1 MKTPE
6 GWLAPAVGEIFE
18 ILGGGTPSTAM
29 PQYWQGDIPWITSAD
44 IHGLRDVRP
53 RKYVTREGI
62 ADSAA
67 NTAPPGSV
75 IVVTRVAL
83 GKVALVERELSY
95 SQDSQAL
102 VPKSG
107 DVDSL
112 FASYAL
118 SSATQVFKTD
128 NRGTTIKGVTKKE
141 LRDLPLLLPP
151 LPEQKKIAEILGSVD
166 ESIRATKAVIEQTK
180 KVKKGLLQ
188 QLLTRGI
195 GHTRFKQTEIGE
207 IPESWEVVRL
217 GDIMPT
223 SEGIK
228 PGPFGSALI
237 KSRYVA
243 DGFKVYGQE
252 QVLAGDLSF
261 GDYYINREHFLELE
275 KFAVRSGDLLLTL
288 VGAGTPGK
296 VLIVQ
301 PPFAPGVI
309 NPRLIR
315 IRTPSAMLTPHFL
328 AKVFEAPFTQTEIVR
343 IGQGG
348 AMPVLSASLVRSLQT
363 PLPPLAEQHLLVEY
377 LDEWNVA
384 IDRSNAELAC
394 LLQQRTGLMQ
404 DLLTGKVRVTV

>member
-207 IPESWEVVRL
+207 IPESWEVVRTPNVCDTISVGIVVKPTQYYVTAGVPCFRSANIREGYVERKNWVYISPEANNLNSKSKLRTGDVLVVRTGYPGTSCVVPDDLDGSNCIDIIFARPSRERVLPGFLSWFINSPVGKRQVVQRQGGLAQTHFNVGALKEMLVPLPTIPEQARILERLNSVQTTQQGFDDALL
-217 GDIMPT
+217 G
-223 SEGIK
+223 
-228 PGPFGSALI
+228 
-237 KSRYVA
+237 
-243 DGFKVYGQE
+243 
-252 QVLAGDLSF
+252 
-261 GDYYINREHFLELE
+261 LE
-275 KFAVRSGDLLLTL
+275 KARS
-288 VGAGTPGK
+288 
-296 VLIVQ
+296 
-301 PPFAPGVI
+301 
-309 NPRLIR
+309 
-315 IRTPSAMLTPHFL
+315 
-328 AKVFEAPFTQTEIVR
+328 
-343 IGQGG
+343 
-348 AMPVLSASLVRSLQT
+348 
-363 PLPPLAEQHLLVEY
+363 
-377 LDEWNVA
+377 
-384 IDRSNAELAC
+384 
-394 LLQQRTGLMQ
+394 GLMQ
-404 DLLTGKVRVTV
+404 DLLSGKIRVTG